1 MFNEI
6 SVYSEELDLRISTG
20 KIARQAGGAVVVEH
34 GDTVVFG
41 TVCTAEAKEG
51 IDFFPL
57 TVDYR
62 EKMYSAGKVPG
73 GFFKREGRPST
84 KEILTC
90 RLIDRPIRPL
100 FPDKYNRDTQICAQ
114 VLAYDLE
121 NPPEVLSINAASA
134 ALSISASPFMGPVGG
149 VRVGYVNEQLVLNPT
164 VAQMGVSK
172 LDLIVAGTVKGITM
186 VESQADILDEDLYL
200 KALEFAHDN
209 IKKICGLIKEL
220 QEKVGTE
227 KDAFESPE
235 VDKGLVEELTA
246 AYAADFRK
254 SLDIESKILRGKKS
268 DELKEAIH
276 AKFSE
281 RYEEDPQLEGL
292 VKEVLHDIEYDVIR
306 KMLVH
311 EKKRIDGRESTEIRA
326 IECETSVFKRLHG
339 SALFTRGET
348 QSLGVLTLGGGD
360 DEQFIDGLDDTYKS
374 SFLLHYNFPPFSVGE
389 TGRLG
394 FTSRREVGHGELA
407 SKAIRPILPSA
418 QDFPYTLRLVSEIME
433 SNGSSSMATVCSSCL
448 AMLDGGVPIKDSV
461 AGIAMGLFM
470 EGDAYTILTD
480 IQGAE
485 DHYGDMDFKVAG
497 TANGITALQM
507 DIKIEGVN
515 IQIMREALNQAKE
528 ARLHILE
535 KMNSSLSSPRES
547 ISNFAP
553 RILIK
558 EIPKE
563 KIGDVIGPG
572 GKIIRKIC
580 EDFGV
585 KVEVSEDEEARKGV
599 VKVLS
604 VDGPSGEDA
613 MAFINAMVAEPEIGK
628 IYHSKIVRITDFGA
642 FCEFMPGRDGLL
654 HISKISK
661 RGRLNAV
668 TDILAEGDFITVKL
682 TEKDRLGRYSLS
694 AVDVEE
700 NDF

>member
-360 DEQFIDGLDDTYKS
+360 DEQFSDGLDDTYKS

-585 KVEVSEDEEARKGV
+585 KVEVSEDEEARK
-599 VKVLS
+599 
-604 VDGPSGEDA
+604 
-613 MAFINAMVAEPEIGK
+613 IGRA
-628 IYHSKIVRITDFGA
+628 HV
-642 FCEFMPGRDGLL
+642 
-654 HISKISK
+654 
-661 RGRLNAV
+661 
-668 TDILAEGDFITVKL
+668 
-682 TEKDRLGRYSLS
+682 
-694 AVDVEE
+694 
-700 NDF
+700 